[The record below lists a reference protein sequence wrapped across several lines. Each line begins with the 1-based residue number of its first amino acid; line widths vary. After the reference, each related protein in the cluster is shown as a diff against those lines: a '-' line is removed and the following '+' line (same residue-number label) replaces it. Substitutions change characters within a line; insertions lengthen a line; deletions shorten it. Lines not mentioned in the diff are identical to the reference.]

1 MKWLSEDGE
10 DTIYNTVGVCANCHR
25 KLHVLNLQE
34 DVVKLEKKLARYKKK
49 DEI

>member
-10 DTIYNTVGVCANCHR
+10 DTIYNTVGVYANCR
-25 KLHVLNLQE
+25 GKMPVLNLHE

-49 DEI
+49 DRV